1 MSDEWVVLTKAGS
14 AAEARVIEA
23 VLGAAG
29 IPALVEGDTLMDEW
43 AMSQRLMGQI
53 GSDVKVPSS
62 QLEAAQEALEMA
74 RASGVGLARMTDAE
88 SEEES
93 TPRAGETDADPDE
106 KILDEYRERRR
117 WPFLAIFCVVVFG
130 AAAAV
135 FAVLWMRLDYEVRLY
150 RYEGTHELSWSQS
163 WTRMHR
169 THKRTGVK
177 TDTYYNSDLDDRWEQ
192 YDAHFPNGA
201 VTWQNIDEDE
211 DGYIERTL
219 LKSPHSGEVILEFR
233 DDNRD
238 QFPDAIWIR
247 SEGGVRTYFDDADGD
262 QEFEAPRTVR
272 P

>member
-1 MSDEWVVLTKAGS
+1 MSDEWVVLTTAGS

-43 AMSQRLMGQI
+43 AMSQRLMGRI
-53 GSDVKVPSS
+53 GSEVKVPSS
-62 QLEAAQEALEMA
+62 QLEAAREALEVA

-88 SEEES
+88 FEEM
-93 TPRAGETDADPDE
+93 TPPSADADADRE
-106 KILDEYRERRR
+106 ERTLDEYREKSR
-117 WPFLAIFCVVVFG
+117 WPFLAIFCVVVLG

-135 FAVLWMRLDYEVRLY
+135 FAVLWMQVDYEVRLY
-150 RYEGTHELSWSQS
+150 RNEGTHEMRWSQS
-163 WTRMHR
+163 GTRLHM

-177 TDTYYNSDLDDRWEQ
+177 TDTYHNADLDDRWEQ

-201 VTWQNIDEDE
+201 VTWQRFDEDE
-211 DGYIERTL
+211 DGYLERVL
-219 LKSPHSGEVILEFR
+219 LRSPHSGDVILEYR

-238 QFPDAIWIR
+238 LFPDAIWIQ
-247 SEGGVRTYFDDADGD
+247 SEGGVRTYFDDADGN
-262 QEFEAPRTVR
+262 QEFDAPRTVR